1 MKPSRIA
8 STTPQSDVHF
18 SKKGV
23 FTVTACH
30 AWHLQKINKKS
41 KKRKRAYKMTCR
53 SSIFFFQQKKIQ
65 VPMQNQISRKT
76 SSRKKDKKTN
86 GAVGVMVKN
95 VTKIKKRI
103 TWKRGISPPH
113 CHWKP
118 MTIYNVMI
126 RSIISSRWQLHD
138 HRYLL
143 LLLLLCSLRLQ
154 KWTVCEKKK
163 DALNAA
169 NEEKCD
175 DDNETC

>member
-1 MKPSRIA
+1 MLIA
-8 STTPQSDVHF
+8 NLLFSIKKNTTTNA
-18 SKKGV
+18 K
-23 FTVTACH
+23 
-30 AWHLQKINKKS
+30 
-41 KKRKRAYKMTCR
+41 
-53 SSIFFFQQKKIQ
+53 
-65 VPMQNQISRKT
+65 NQISRKT

-95 VTKIKKRI
+95 VTKIKKRDNMEKGNLSSALPLE
-103 TWKRGISPPH
+103 T
-113 CHWKP
+113 
-118 MTIYNVMI
+118 MTIYDVMI

-138 HRYLL
+138 HRYLLLL